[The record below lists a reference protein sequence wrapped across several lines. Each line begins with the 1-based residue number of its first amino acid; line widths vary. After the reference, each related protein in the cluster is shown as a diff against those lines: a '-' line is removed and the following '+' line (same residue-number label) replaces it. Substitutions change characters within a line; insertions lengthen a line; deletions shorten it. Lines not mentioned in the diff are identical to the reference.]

1 MKVCYDFETEGIESF
16 PNYPPK
22 PVGLALWVEGQAPR
36 YYAWGHPTENNCTEV
51 EAKAE
56 LAKYWNNP
64 DIELIAQNMA
74 FDIAVAVKHWGFEL
88 FNQATMHDTMVQ
100 AFLIDPHAATYALK
114 PSAEKYLG
122 LPPEEQDAVYDW
134 LYANG
139 VIRAKQKDWGAF
151 ICKAPGSLVGEYA
164 IGDVIRT
171 MRLFNEV
178 YSPKIVAAGMEV
190 AYRRELQ
197 LIPIMLE
204 NSLAGIAV
212 DVDRLTNDVQ
222 LYENAL
228 TEIETLLFQELDC
241 EPFNVDSD
249 EQLAFTIDQVYPGL
263 EWVLTKTGKRS
274 TSKANLETT
283 LSSVGGKLGA
293 ILQYRASVSTCLNTF
308 MKPWLKQATEGDRR
322 IRCQW
327 NTTRGDKVGARTGR
341 LSSTPSLMNI
351 PTLASAKFAQ
361 AIKLRQQYLPEFV
374 ELPNVRSYIVPD
386 SNDHML
392 VSLDYSAQ
400 ELRVLGHMEGGAI
413 QQAYIDMPTLDMH
426 EFAAGLVSKAIGK
439 PFSRKYAKTVAFSI
453 LYGSGLKALADG
465 LSVTV
470 DIAQDIKN
478 AYMQA
483 LPGIAKLQNG
493 LKSRADRGLPIKTW
507 GGRVYYCE
515 EPKLIEGRWR
525 NFTYKLLNY
534 LVQGSSADL
543 TKQALIDYHKAKQHG
558 RLLLTVHDQI
568 VISCPKQ
575 HWITEALILKK
586 AMEGQALDA
595 PLLADISYG
604 PNLHNVEDYN
614 A

>member
-36 YYAWGHPTENNCTEV
+36 YYAWGHPTENNCAEV

-134 LYANG
+134 LYANS

-178 YSPKIVAAGMEV
+178 YSPKIVAAGMEA

-204 NSLAGIAV
+204 NSLAGVAV

-386 SNDHML
+386 SDDHML

-483 LPGIAKLQNG
+483 LPGIAKLQHG
-493 LKSRADRGLPIKTW
+493 LKLRADRGLPIKTW

-525 NFTYKLLNY
+525 NFAYKLLNY

-575 HWITEALILKK
+575 HWIIEALILKK